1 MKKRLH
7 PDGLCAVIAA
17 SLVMLCVGGCSKAPE
32 KHEDGPRVEGE
43 QVIFPADSASIRALT
58 TLTATTVTEETLPLS
73 GRLIWDET
81 RTVRVF
87 APLGGRIL
95 KLAVNPG
102 DKVQAGDTLATL
114 TSPDF
119 GEAQAEAAKASADFG
134 VAARA
139 VERAR
144 ELHKAGVI
152 ADKELE
158 QAEAEF
164 SRAGAER
171 NRTAARTRAY
181 GSDMSKGSGGVDQ
194 QFSLRAPIAGTV
206 VERNANAGQEVR
218 PDQGSD
224 TALFVISDPGHL
236 WVNLDL
242 PENAIGAVRPGM
254 KVRLRISALD
264 DEIREASVEHVAD
277 FIDPNTRRMRAR
289 AVIDNADRRLKAEM
303 FANAEI
309 TVSRG
314 EFIRVPASTVI
325 LLGKTQYVF
334 IEEAPGRFRRQPV
347 VAADAGFGSMRV
359 KEGLKPGDKVVS
371 EGALLLQQIINMQ
384 VIK

>member
-7 PDGLCAVIAA
+7 PGGPSVALAA
-17 SLVMLCVGGCSKAPE
+17 TLAALFLAGCNKAPE
-32 KHEDGPRVEGE
+32 TSAEGPRVEGE
-43 QVIFPADSASIRALT
+43 QLIFPADSAQIRALV
-58 TLTATTVTEETLPLS
+58 TLTATTVNEETLPLS

-102 DKVQAGDTLATL
+102 DTVKAGDTLATL
-114 TSPDF
+114 SSPDF
-119 GEAQAEAAKASADFG
+119 GEAQAEAAKAGADFG
-134 VAARA
+134 VAARS

-144 ELHKAGVI
+144 ELHRAGVI

-158 QAEAEF
+158 QAEADF
-164 SRAGAER
+164 ARAGAER

-181 GSDMSKGSGGVDQ
+181 GSDMSKGNGVDQ
-194 QFSLRAPIAGTV
+194 QFVLRAPIAGMV

-218 PDQGSD
+218 PDQSGES
-224 TALFVISDPGHL
+224 ALFVISDPSHL

-242 PENAIGAVRPGM
+242 PENAIGSVQPGM

-334 IEEAPGRFRRQPV
+334 IQEAPGRFRRQPV
-347 VAADAGFGSMRV
+347 VATDAGFGSMRV

-371 EGALLLQQIINMQ
+371 EGALLLQQIINMK

>member
-1 MKKRLH
+1 MKKRIH
-7 PDGLCAVIAA
+7 PAPCVALAA
-17 SLVMLCVGGCSKAPE
+17 TLTTLFLAGCGKAPE
-32 KHEDGPRVEGE
+32 KTEEGPRVEGE
-43 QVIFPADSASIRALT
+43 QIIFRADSVRLRALS
-58 TLTATTVTEETLPLS
+58 TLTTTTVSEETLALS

-95 KLAVNPG
+95 KLSVNPG
-102 DKVQAGDTLATL
+102 DKVKAGDTLAVL

-119 GEAQAEAAKASADFG
+119 GEAQAEAAKAGADFG
-134 VAARA
+134 VAARS

-158 QAEAEF
+158 QAEADF
-164 SRAGAER
+164 ARAGAER

-181 GSDMSKGSGGVDQ
+181 GSIGSGVDQ
-194 QFSLRAPIAGTV
+194 QFALRAPIAGMV

-218 PDQGSD
+218 PDQAGE

-242 PENAIGAVRPGM
+242 PETAIGSVRPGM
-254 KVRLRISALD
+254 MVRLKISALD
-264 DEIREASVEHVAD
+264 DEVYEAKVEHVAD

-309 TVSRG
+309 TVSRDA
-314 EFIRVPASTVI
+314 FIRVPAATVI
-325 LLGKTQYVF
+325 LLGKAQYVF
-334 IEEAPGRFRRQPV
+334 IEDAPGRFRRQPV
-347 VAADAGFGSMRV
+347 VAEDSGFGSMRV
-359 KEGLKPGDKVVS
+359 KSGLKPGDKVVS

>member
-7 PDGLCAVIAA
+7 PGGPCVALAA
-17 SLVMLCVGGCSKAPE
+17 TLAALFLAGCNKAPE
-32 KHEDGPRVEGE
+32 KPVEGPRVDGE
-43 QVIFPADSASIRALT
+43 QLIFPADSVQIRALT
-58 TLTATTVTEETLPLS
+58 TLTVTTANEETLPLS
-73 GRLIWDET
+73 GRLVWDET

-102 DKVQAGDTLATL
+102 DTVKAGDTLATL
-114 TSPDF
+114 SSPDF
-119 GEAQAEAAKASADFG
+119 GEAQAEAAKAGADFG
-134 VAARA
+134 VAARS

-144 ELHKAGVI
+144 ELHRVGVI

-158 QAEAEF
+158 QTEADF
-164 SRAGAER
+164 ARAGAER

-181 GSDMSKGSGGVDQ
+181 GSDMSKGSGVDQ
-194 QFSLRAPIAGTV
+194 QFVLRAPIAGMV

-218 PDQGSD
+218 PDQAGES
-224 TALFVISDPGHL
+224 ALFVISDPGHL

-264 DEIREASVEHVAD
+264 DEIREALVEHVAD

-289 AVIDNADRRLKAEM
+289 AIIDNADRRLKAEM

-334 IEEAPGRFRRQPV
+334 IEEAPGRFRRQL
-347 VAADAGFGSMRV
+347 VAAEDAGFGNMRV
-359 KEGLKPGDKVVS
+359 KSGLKPGDKVVS
-371 EGALLLQQIINMQ
+371 EGALLLQQIISLK

>member
-7 PDGLCAVIAA
+7 PGGPSVAIAA
-17 SLVMLCVGGCSKAPE
+17 TLAALFLAGCNKAPE
-32 KHEDGPRVEGE
+32 TSVEGPRVEGE
-43 QVIFPADSASIRALT
+43 QLTFPADSAQIRALV
-58 TLTATTVTEETLPLS
+58 TLTATTVNKETLPLS

-102 DKVQAGDTLATL
+102 DTVKAGDTLATL
-114 TSPDF
+114 SSPDF
-119 GEAQAEAAKASADFG
+119 GEAQAEAAKAGADFG
-134 VAARA
+134 VAARS

-144 ELHKAGVI
+144 ELHQAGVI

-158 QAEAEF
+158 QAEADF
-164 SRAGAER
+164 ARAGAER

-181 GSDMSKGSGGVDQ
+181 GSDMSKGNGVDQ
-194 QFSLRAPIAGTV
+194 QFVLRAPIAGMV

-218 PDQGSD
+218 PDQAGES
-224 TALFVISDPGHL
+224 ALFVISDPSHL

-242 PENAIGAVRPGM
+242 PENAIGAVQPGM

-347 VAADAGFGSMRV
+347 VASDAGFGSMRV

-371 EGALLLQQIINMQ
+371 EGALLLQQIINMK